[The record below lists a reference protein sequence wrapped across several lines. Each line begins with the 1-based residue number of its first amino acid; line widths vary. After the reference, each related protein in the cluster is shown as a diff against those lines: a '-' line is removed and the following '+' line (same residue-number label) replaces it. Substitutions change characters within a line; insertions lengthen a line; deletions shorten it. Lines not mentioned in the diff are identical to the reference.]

1 MSECALFSGQGD
13 LTVTGT
19 HMSITFKFETGM
31 FVVFDGMLL
40 VCCWYVCGMFVVCC
54 WYVVGMLCKS

>member
-1 MSECALFSGQGD
+1 M
-13 LTVTGT
+13 TGT

-40 VCCWYVCGMFVVCC
+40 VCCWYVVGMFVVYC